1 MPHVKTLLLWI
12 NTQAHGTM
20 KIMNE
25 NTISNFDII
34 VIGCGIAGLSA
45 AISAQ
50 QNGSKVAILE
60 RAPREERGG
69 NTRYTES
76 FWRMKNEDE
85 VSDDFEDQFAK
96 NSGGWPDPGIL
107 EDLVRDRENQ
117 PAVLKSLGV
126 VDPNVIATLAAE
138 APVALKWL
146 KEFGVKFD
154 FLPLYFL
161 SQSTTRMGPIG
172 GGLALVDALGAYADK
187 NKDDITFF
195 YETAAK
201 KIISDDNGN
210 LIGVS
215 GITKGNKKINIFA
228 PNIVLASGG
237 FEGNSE
243 MLSHYIGPQAQ
254 FIRPVSRGGHYN
266 RGEGIQMALEAGAA
280 SCGDFGSFHAQP
292 VDPRSKDMEPVVL
305 NYSYGLLINESGL
318 RFTDEAPALVDSTY
332 EAVTRIIMQQKNGI
346 SFAVFD
352 NKLDDIDNWNA
363 TVRSRVAPYKA
374 NTLEEMATLLDIPV
388 EEFVQTVDAFNASCP
403 KNQDDF
409 DPLKPDGLKT
419 EGLALQKSNWSRPL
433 TEPPFKAWPIICS
446 NCFTFGGIKI
456 DDRARVINTE
466 GDVIPGLYAA
476 GEVAGIYYRTY
487 TGATSVMRGAV
498 TGRLAGIDASIRRN
512 S

>member
-1 MPHVKTLLLWI
+1 MNILTGGI
-12 NTQAHGTM
+12 N
-20 KIMNE
+20 KVMNE
-25 NTISNFDII
+25 YKNTNFDII

-45 AISAQ
+45 AVSAQ

-85 VSDDFEDQFAK
+85 VSEDFEDQFAK

-117 PAVLKSLGV
+117 PAVLKSLGI
-126 VDPNVIATLAAE
+126 VDPSLIATLAAE
-138 APVALKWL
+138 APNALKWL

-172 GGLALVDALGAYADK
+172 GGLALVDALGSYADS
-187 NKDDITFF
+187 NADDIRFF

-201 KIISDDNGN
+201 KLISDDEGN

-215 GITKGNKKINIFA
+215 GISKGNKKINLFA
-228 PNIVLASGG
+228 PNVVLASGG

-243 MLSHYIGPQAQ
+243 MLSHYVGPQAQ

-280 SCGDFGSFHAQP
+280 SCGDFSSFHAQP

-305 NYSYGLLINESGL
+305 NYSYGLLINETGR

-346 SFAVFD
+346 GFAVFD

-363 TVRSRVAPYKA
+363 TVRTRVAPYQA
-374 NTLEEMATLLDIPV
+374 NTLEELASLIKIPS
-388 EEFVQTVDAFNASCP
+388 EEFLRTVNDFNKACP
-403 KNQDDF
+403 ENQGDF
-409 DPLKPDGLKT
+409 DPLMPDGLKT
-419 EGLALQKSNWSRPL
+419 HGLTLQKSNWSRPL
-433 TEPPFKAWPIICS
+433 TEAPFRAWPIICS

-456 DDRARVINTE
+456 DERARVINTE

-498 TGRLAGIDASIRRN
+498 TGRLAGNDASLRRN

>member
-1 MPHVKTLLLWI
+1 MNILTGGI
-12 NTQAHGTM
+12 N
-20 KIMNE
+20 KVMNE
-25 NTISNFDII
+25 YKNTNFDII

-45 AISAQ
+45 AVSAQ

-85 VSDDFEDQFAK
+85 VSEDFEDQFAK

-117 PAVLKSLGV
+117 PAVLKSLGI
-126 VDPNVIATLAAE
+126 VDPSLIATLAAE
-138 APVALKWL
+138 APNALKWL

-172 GGLALVDALGAYADK
+172 GGLALVDALGSYADS
-187 NKDDITFF
+187 NADDITFF

-201 KIISDDNGN
+201 KLISDDEGN

-215 GITKGNKKINIFA
+215 GISKGNKKINLFA
-228 PNIVLASGG
+228 PNVVLASGG

-243 MLSHYIGPQAQ
+243 MLSHYVGPQAQ

-280 SCGDFGSFHAQP
+280 SCGDFSSFHAQP

-305 NYSYGLLINESGL
+305 NYSYGLLINETGR

-346 SFAVFD
+346 GFAVFD

-363 TVRSRVAPYKA
+363 TVRTRVAPYQA
-374 NTLEEMATLLDIPV
+374 NTLEELASLIKIPS
-388 EEFVQTVDAFNASCP
+388 EEFLRTVNDFNKACP
-403 KNQDDF
+403 ENQGDF
-409 DPLKPDGLKT
+409 DPLRPDGLKT
-419 EGLALQKSNWSRPL
+419 HGLTLQKSNWSRPL
-433 TEPPFKAWPIICS
+433 TEAPFRAWPIICS

-456 DDRARVINTE
+456 DERARVINTE

-498 TGRLAGIDASIRRN
+498 TGRLAGNDASLRRN

>member
-1 MPHVKTLLLWI
+1 MNILTGGI
-12 NTQAHGTM
+12 N
-20 KIMNE
+20 KVMNE
-25 NTISNFDII
+25 YKNTNFDII

-45 AISAQ
+45 AVSAQ

-76 FWRMKNEDE
+76 FWRMKSEDE
-85 VSDDFEDQFAK
+85 VSEDFEDQFAK

-117 PAVLKSLGV
+117 PAVLKSLGI
-126 VDPNVIATLAAE
+126 VDPNLIATLAAE
-138 APVALKWL
+138 APNALKWL

-172 GGLALVDALGAYADK
+172 GGLALVDALGSYADS
-187 NKDDITFF
+187 NADDIRFF

-201 KIISDDNGN
+201 KLISDDEGN

-215 GITKGNKKINIFA
+215 GISKGNKKINLFA
-228 PNIVLASGG
+228 PNVVLASGG

-243 MLSHYIGPQAQ
+243 MLSHYVGPQAQ

-280 SCGDFGSFHAQP
+280 SCGDFSSFHAQP

-305 NYSYGLLINESGL
+305 NYSYGLLINETGR

-346 SFAVFD
+346 GFAVFD

-363 TVRSRVAPYKA
+363 TVRTRVAPYQA
-374 NTLEEMATLLDIPV
+374 NTLEELASLIKIPS
-388 EEFVQTVDAFNASCP
+388 EEFLRTVNDFNKACP
-403 KNQDDF
+403 DNQGDF

-419 EGLALQKSNWSRPL
+419 NGLPLQKSNWSRPL
-433 TEPPFKAWPIICS
+433 TEAPFRAWPIICS

-456 DDRARVINTE
+456 DERARVINTE

-498 TGRLAGIDASIRRN
+498 TGRLAGNDASLRRN

>member
-1 MPHVKTLLLWI
+1 MI
-12 NTQAHGTM
+12 NILTVGISR
-20 KIMNE
+20 IMNE
-25 NTISNFDII
+25 YTNTNFDII

-45 AISAQ
+45 AVSAQ

-76 FWRMKNEDE
+76 FWRMKSEDE
-85 VSDDFEDQFAK
+85 VSEDFEDQFAK

-117 PAVLKSLGV
+117 PAVLKSLGI
-126 VDPNVIATLAAE
+126 VDPNLIATLAAE
-138 APVALKWL
+138 APNALKWL

-172 GGLALVDALGAYADK
+172 GGLALVDALGSYAD
-187 NKDDITFF
+187 NNTDDITFF

-201 KIISDDNGN
+201 KLISDDDGN

-215 GITKGNKKINIFA
+215 GITKGNKKINLFSS
-228 PNIVLASGG
+228 NVVLASGG

-243 MLSHYIGPQAQ
+243 MLSHYVGPQAQ

-280 SCGDFGSFHAQP
+280 SCGDFSSFHAQP

-305 NYSYGLLINESGL
+305 NYSYGLLINESGS

-346 SFAVFD
+346 GFAVFD

-363 TVRSRVAPYKA
+363 TVRTRVAPYQA
-374 NTLEEMATLLDIPV
+374 NTLEELASLIQIPS
-388 EEFVQTVDAFNASCP
+388 EEFLRTVNDFNKACP
-403 KNQDDF
+403 DNQGDF

-419 EGLALQKSNWSRPL
+419 DGLPLQKSNWSRPL
-433 TEPPFKAWPIICS
+433 TEAPYRAWPIICS

-456 DDRARVINTE
+456 DERARVINTE

-498 TGRLAGIDASIRRN
+498 TGRLAGNDASLRRN

>member
-1 MPHVKTLLLWI
+1 MNILTGGI
-12 NTQAHGTM
+12 N
-20 KIMNE
+20 KVMNE
-25 NTISNFDII
+25 YKNTNFDII

-45 AISAQ
+45 AVSAQ

-85 VSDDFEDQFAK
+85 VSEDFEDQFAK

-117 PAVLKSLGV
+117 PAVLKSLGI
-126 VDPNVIATLAAE
+126 VDPSLIATLAAE
-138 APVALKWL
+138 APNALKWL

-172 GGLALVDALGAYADK
+172 GGLALVDALGSYADS
-187 NKDDITFF
+187 NADDITFF

-201 KIISDDNGN
+201 KLISDDEGN

-215 GITKGNKKINIFA
+215 GISKGNKKINLFA
-228 PNIVLASGG
+228 PNVVLASGG

-243 MLSHYIGPQAQ
+243 MLSHYVGPQAQ

-280 SCGDFGSFHAQP
+280 SCGDFSSFHAQP

-305 NYSYGLLINESGL
+305 NYSYGLLINETGR

-346 SFAVFD
+346 GFAVFD

-363 TVRSRVAPYKA
+363 TVRTRVAPYQA
-374 NTLEEMATLLDIPV
+374 NTLEELASLIKIPS
-388 EEFVQTVDAFNASCP
+388 EEFLRTVNDFNKACP
-403 KNQDDF
+403 ENQGDF
-409 DPLKPDGLKT
+409 DPLRPDGLKT
-419 EGLALQKSNWSRPL
+419 HGLALQKSNWSRPL
-433 TEPPFKAWPIICS
+433 TEAPFRAWPIICS

-456 DDRARVINTE
+456 DERARVINTE

-498 TGRLAGIDASIRRN
+498 TGRLAGNDASLRRN

>member
-1 MPHVKTLLLWI
+1 MNILTGGI
-12 NTQAHGTM
+12 N
-20 KIMNE
+20 KVMNE
-25 NTISNFDII
+25 YKNTNFDII

-45 AISAQ
+45 AVSAQ

-85 VSDDFEDQFAK
+85 VSEDFEDQFAK

-117 PAVLKSLGV
+117 PAVLKSLGI
-126 VDPNVIATLAAE
+126 VDPSLIATLAAE
-138 APVALKWL
+138 APNALKWL

-172 GGLALVDALGAYADK
+172 GGLALVDALGSYADS
-187 NKDDITFF
+187 NADDIRFF

-201 KIISDDNGN
+201 KLISDDEGN

-215 GITKGNKKINIFA
+215 GISKGNKKINLFA
-228 PNIVLASGG
+228 PNVVLASGG

-243 MLSHYIGPQAQ
+243 MLSHYVGPQAQ

-280 SCGDFGSFHAQP
+280 SCGDFSSFHAQP

-305 NYSYGLLINESGL
+305 NYSYGLLINETGR

-346 SFAVFD
+346 GFAVFD

-363 TVRSRVAPYKA
+363 TVRTRVAPYQA
-374 NTLEEMATLLDIPV
+374 NTLEELASLIKIPS
-388 EEFVQTVDAFNASCP
+388 EEFLRTVNDFNKACP
-403 KNQDDF
+403 ENQGDF
-409 DPLKPDGLKT
+409 DPLRPDGLKT
-419 EGLALQKSNWSRPL
+419 HGLTLQKSNWSRPL
-433 TEPPFKAWPIICS
+433 TEAPFRAWPIICS

-456 DDRARVINTE
+456 DERARVINTE

-487 TGATSVMRGAV
+487 TGATSVLRGAD
-498 TGRLAGIDASIRRN
+498 TGRLAGNDASLRRN

>member
-1 MPHVKTLLLWI
+1 MNILTGGI
-12 NTQAHGTM
+12 N
-20 KIMNE
+20 KVMNE
-25 NTISNFDII
+25 YKNTNFDII

-45 AISAQ
+45 AVSAQ

-76 FWRMKNEDE
+76 FWRMKSEDE
-85 VSDDFEDQFAK
+85 VSEDFEDQFAK

-117 PAVLKSLGV
+117 PAVLKSLGI
-126 VDPNVIATLAAE
+126 VDPSLIATLAAE
-138 APVALKWL
+138 APNALKWL

-172 GGLALVDALGAYADK
+172 GGLALVDALGSYADS
-187 NKDDITFF
+187 NADDIRFF

-201 KIISDDNGN
+201 KLISDDEGN

-215 GITKGNKKINIFA
+215 GISKGNKKINLFA
-228 PNIVLASGG
+228 PNVVLASGG

-243 MLSHYIGPQAQ
+243 MLSHYVGPQAQ

-280 SCGDFGSFHAQP
+280 SCGDFSSFHAQP

-305 NYSYGLLINESGL
+305 NYSYGLLINESGS

-346 SFAVFD
+346 GFAVFD

-363 TVRSRVAPYKA
+363 TVRTRVAPYQA
-374 NTLEEMATLLDIPV
+374 NTLEELASLIQIPS
-388 EEFVQTVDAFNASCP
+388 EEFLRTVNDFNKACP
-403 KNQDDF
+403 DNQGDF

-419 EGLALQKSNWSRPL
+419 DGLPLQKSNWSRPL
-433 TEPPFKAWPIICS
+433 TEAPFRAWPIICS

-456 DDRARVINTE
+456 DERARVINTE

-498 TGRLAGIDASIRRN
+498 TGRLAGNDASLRRN

>member
-1 MPHVKTLLLWI
+1 MLEKFIHERILSVAKKMIEKNKEVNPK
-12 NTQAHGTM
+12 
-20 KIMNE
+20 
-25 NTISNFDII
+25 FDVI
-34 VIGCGIAGLSA
+34 VVGCGIAGLSA

-50 QNGSKVAILE
+50 QNGAKVAVLE
-60 RAPREERGG
+60 RAPYAERGG

-76 FWRMKNEDE
+76 FWRMKSEDA
-85 VSDDFEDQFAK
+85 VSDDFEDQFAA
-96 NSGGWPDPGIL
+96 NSGGWPDPGVL

-117 PAVLKSLGV
+117 PSVLKSLSI
-126 VDPNVIATLAAE
+126 VDPGLIATLASE

-146 KEFGVKFD
+146 KGFGVKFD

-172 GGLALVDALGAYADK
+172 GGLALVDALGAYAD
-187 NKDDITFF
+187 DHPEDITFF

-201 KIISDDNGN
+201 KLIINDDGD
-210 LIGVS
+210 IEGVS
-215 GITKGNKKINIFA
+215 GITRGNKKVNIFSS
-228 PNIVLASGG
+228 NVILSSGG
-237 FEGNSE
+237 FEGNAE
-243 MLSHYIGPQAQ
+243 MLSHYVGPQAQ

-266 RGEGIQMALEAGAA
+266 RGEGVQMALDAGAA

-346 SFAVFD
+346 AYAVFD
-352 NKLDDIDNWNA
+352 SKLDDISNWNA
-363 TVRSRVAPYKA
+363 TVRSRVAPFQSD
-374 NTLEEMATLLDIPV
+374 TLRDLASQINVPTDEFLLTI
-388 EEFVQTVDAFNASCP
+388 EEFNRSCP
-403 KNQDDF
+403 DDNSNF

-419 EGLALQKSNWSRPL
+419 NNLIPQKSNWSRPL
-433 TEPPFKAWPIICS
+433 DRGPFRAWPIICS

-456 DDRARVINTE
+456 DDRARVVNTE
-466 GDVIPGLYAA
+466 GDIIPGLYAT

-498 TGRLAGIDASIRRN
+498 TGRLAGNDASSRRN

>member
-1 MPHVKTLLLWI
+1 MNILTGGI
-12 NTQAHGTM
+12 N
-20 KIMNE
+20 KVMNE
-25 NTISNFDII
+25 YKNTNFDII

-45 AISAQ
+45 AVSAQ

-85 VSDDFEDQFAK
+85 VSEDFEDQFAK

-117 PAVLKSLGV
+117 PAVLKSLGI
-126 VDPNVIATLAAE
+126 VDPSLIATLAAE
-138 APVALKWL
+138 APNALKWL

-172 GGLALVDALGAYADK
+172 GGLALVDALGSYADS
-187 NKDDITFF
+187 NADDIRFF

-201 KIISDDNGN
+201 KLISDDEGN

-215 GITKGNKKINIFA
+215 GISKGNKKINLFA
-228 PNIVLASGG
+228 PNVVLASGG

-243 MLSHYIGPQAQ
+243 MLSHYVGPQAQ

-280 SCGDFGSFHAQP
+280 SCGDFSSFHAQP

-305 NYSYGLLINESGL
+305 NYSYGLLINETGR

-346 SFAVFD
+346 GFAVFD

-363 TVRSRVAPYKA
+363 TVRTRVAPYQA
-374 NTLEEMATLLDIPV
+374 NTLEELASLIKIPS
-388 EEFVQTVDAFNASCP
+388 EEFLRTVNDFNKACP
-403 KNQDDF
+403 ENQGDF
-409 DPLKPDGLKT
+409 DPLRPDGLKT
-419 EGLALQKSNWSRPL
+419 HGLTLQKSNWSRPL
-433 TEPPFKAWPIICS
+433 TEAPFRAWPIICS

-456 DDRARVINTE
+456 DERARVINTE

-498 TGRLAGIDASIRRN
+498 TGRLAGNDASLRRN

>member
-1 MPHVKTLLLWI
+1 
-12 NTQAHGTM
+12 
-20 KIMNE
+20 MNE
-25 NTISNFDII
+25 YTNTNFDII

-45 AISAQ
+45 AVSAQ

-76 FWRMKNEDE
+76 FWRMKSEDE
-85 VSDDFEDQFAK
+85 VSEDFEDQFAK

-126 VDPNVIATLAAE
+126 VDPSLIATLAVE
-138 APVALKWL
+138 APNALKWL

-172 GGLALVDALGAYADK
+172 GGLALVDALGSYAD
-187 NKDDITFF
+187 NNADDITFF

-201 KIISDDNGN
+201 KLIADDGGN

-215 GITKGNKKINIFA
+215 GISKGNKKINLYA
-228 PNIVLASGG
+228 PNVVLASGG

-280 SCGDFGSFHAQP
+280 SCGDFSSFHAQP

-305 NYSYGLLINESGL
+305 NYSYGLLINESGS
-318 RFTDEAPALVDSTY
+318 RFTDEGPALVDSTY

-346 SFAVFD
+346 GFAVFD

-363 TVRSRVAPYKA
+363 TVRTRVAPYQA
-374 NTLEEMATLLDIPV
+374 TTLEELASLVKVPSEAFLR
-388 EEFVQTVDAFNASCP
+388 TVYDFNKACP
-403 KNQDDF
+403 ENQRDF

-419 EGLALQKSNWSRPL
+419 NGLALQKSNWSRPL
-433 TEPPFKAWPIICS
+433 TEPPFRAWPIICS

-456 DDRARVINTE
+456 DERARVINTE

-498 TGRLAGIDASIRRN
+498 TGRLAGNDASLRRN

>member
-1 MPHVKTLLLWI
+1 MNILTGGI
-12 NTQAHGTM
+12 N
-20 KIMNE
+20 KVMNE
-25 NTISNFDII
+25 YKNTNFDII

-45 AISAQ
+45 AVSAQ

-76 FWRMKNEDE
+76 FWRMKSEDE
-85 VSDDFEDQFAK
+85 VSEDFEDQFAK

-117 PAVLKSLGV
+117 PAVLKSLGI
-126 VDPNVIATLAAE
+126 VDPSLIATLAAE
-138 APVALKWL
+138 APNALKWL

-172 GGLALVDALGAYADK
+172 GGLALVDALGSYADS
-187 NKDDITFF
+187 NADDIRFF

-201 KIISDDNGN
+201 KLISDDEGN

-215 GITKGNKKINIFA
+215 GISKGNKKINLFA
-228 PNIVLASGG
+228 PNVVLASGG

-243 MLSHYIGPQAQ
+243 MLSHYVGHQAQ

-280 SCGDFGSFHAQP
+280 SCGDFSSFHAQP

-305 NYSYGLLINESGL
+305 NYSYGLLINETGR

-346 SFAVFD
+346 GFAVFD

-363 TVRSRVAPYKA
+363 TVRTRVAPYQA
-374 NTLEEMATLLDIPV
+374 NTLEELASLIKIPS
-388 EEFVQTVDAFNASCP
+388 EEFLRTVNDFNKACP
-403 KNQDDF
+403 ENQGDF
-409 DPLKPDGLKT
+409 DPLRPDGLKT
-419 EGLALQKSNWSRPL
+419 HGLTLQKSNWSRPL
-433 TEPPFKAWPIICS
+433 TEAPFRAWPIICS

-456 DDRARVINTE
+456 DERARVINTE

-498 TGRLAGIDASIRRN
+498 TGRLAGNDASLRRN

>member
-1 MPHVKTLLLWI
+1 MI
-12 NTQAHGTM
+12 NILTVGISR
-20 KIMNE
+20 IMNE
-25 NTISNFDII
+25 YTNTNFDII

-45 AISAQ
+45 AVSAQ

-76 FWRMKNEDE
+76 FWRMKSEDE
-85 VSDDFEDQFAK
+85 VSEDFEDQFAK

-117 PAVLKSLGV
+117 PAVLKSLGI
-126 VDPNVIATLAAE
+126 VDPNLIATLAAE
-138 APVALKWL
+138 APNALKWL

-172 GGLALVDALGAYADK
+172 GGLALVDALGSYAD
-187 NKDDITFF
+187 NNTDDITFF

-201 KIISDDNGN
+201 KLISDDDGN

-215 GITKGNKKINIFA
+215 GITKGNKKINLFSS
-228 PNIVLASGG
+228 NVVLASGG

-243 MLSHYIGPQAQ
+243 MLSHYVGPQAQ

-280 SCGDFGSFHAQP
+280 SCGDFSSFHAQP

-305 NYSYGLLINESGL
+305 NYSYGLLINESGS

-346 SFAVFD
+346 GFAVFD

-363 TVRSRVAPYKA
+363 TVRTRVAPYQA
-374 NTLEEMATLLDIPV
+374 NTLEELASLIQIPS
-388 EEFVQTVDAFNASCP
+388 EEFLRTVNDFNKACP
-403 KNQDDF
+403 DNQGDF

-419 EGLALQKSNWSRPL
+419 DGLPLQKSNWSRPL
-433 TEPPFKAWPIICS
+433 TEAPFRAWPIICS

-456 DDRARVINTE
+456 DERARVINTE

-498 TGRLAGIDASIRRN
+498 TGRLAGNDASLRRN

>member
-1 MPHVKTLLLWI
+1 MI
-12 NTQAHGTM
+12 NILTVGINR
-20 KIMNE
+20 IMNE
-25 NTISNFDII
+25 YTNTNFDII

-45 AISAQ
+45 AVSAQ

-76 FWRMKNEDE
+76 FWRMKSEDE
-85 VSDDFEDQFAK
+85 VSEDFEDQFAK

-117 PAVLKSLGV
+117 PAVLKSLGI
-126 VDPNVIATLAAE
+126 VDPSLIATLAAE
-138 APVALKWL
+138 APNALKWL

-172 GGLALVDALGAYADK
+172 GGLALVDALGSYAD
-187 NKDDITFF
+187 NNTDDITFF

-201 KIISDDNGN
+201 KLISDDDGN

-215 GITKGNKKINIFA
+215 GITKGNKKINLFSS
-228 PNIVLASGG
+228 NVVLASGG

-243 MLSHYIGPQAQ
+243 MLSHYVGPQAQ

-280 SCGDFGSFHAQP
+280 SCGDFSSFHAQP

-305 NYSYGLLINESGL
+305 NYSYGLLINESGS

-346 SFAVFD
+346 GFAVFD

-363 TVRSRVAPYKA
+363 TVRTRVAPYQA
-374 NTLEEMATLLDIPV
+374 NTLEELASLIQIPSD
-388 EEFVQTVDAFNASCP
+388 EFLRTVNDFNKACP
-403 KNQDDF
+403 DNQGDF

-419 EGLALQKSNWSRPL
+419 DGLPLQKSNWSRPL
-433 TEPPFKAWPIICS
+433 TEAPFRAWPIICS

-456 DDRARVINTE
+456 DERARVINTE

-498 TGRLAGIDASIRRN
+498 TGRLAGNDASLRRN

>member
-1 MPHVKTLLLWI
+1 MI
-12 NTQAHGTM
+12 NILTVGISR
-20 KIMNE
+20 IMNE
-25 NTISNFDII
+25 YTNTNFDII

-76 FWRMKNEDE
+76 FWRMKSEDE
-85 VSDDFEDQFAK
+85 VSEDFEDQFAK

-117 PAVLKSLGV
+117 PAVLKSLGI
-126 VDPNVIATLAAE
+126 VDPNLIATLAAE
-138 APVALKWL
+138 APNALKWL

-172 GGLALVDALGAYADK
+172 GGLALVDALGSYAD
-187 NKDDITFF
+187 NNTDDITFF

-201 KIISDDNGN
+201 KLISDDDGN

-215 GITKGNKKINIFA
+215 GITKGNKKINLFSS
-228 PNIVLASGG
+228 NVVLASGG

-243 MLSHYIGPQAQ
+243 MLSHYVGPQAQ

-280 SCGDFGSFHAQP
+280 SCGDFSSFHAQP

-305 NYSYGLLINESGL
+305 NYSYGLLINESGS

-346 SFAVFD
+346 GFAVFD

-363 TVRSRVAPYKA
+363 TVRTRVAPYQA
-374 NTLEEMATLLDIPV
+374 NTLEELASLIQIPS
-388 EEFVQTVDAFNASCP
+388 EEFLRTVNDFNKACP
-403 KNQDDF
+403 DNQGDF

-419 EGLALQKSNWSRPL
+419 DGLPLQKSNWSRPL
-433 TEPPFKAWPIICS
+433 TEAPYRAWPIICS

-456 DDRARVINTE
+456 DERARVINTE

-498 TGRLAGIDASIRRN
+498 TGRLAGNDASLRRN

>member
-1 MPHVKTLLLWI
+1 MNILTGGI
-12 NTQAHGTM
+12 N
-20 KIMNE
+20 KVMNE
-25 NTISNFDII
+25 YKNTNFDII

-76 FWRMKNEDE
+76 FWRMKSEDE
-85 VSDDFEDQFAK
+85 VSEDFEDQFAK

-117 PAVLKSLGV
+117 PAVLKSLGI
-126 VDPNVIATLAAE
+126 VDPNLIATLAAE
-138 APVALKWL
+138 APNALKWL

-172 GGLALVDALGAYADK
+172 GGLALVDALGSYAD
-187 NKDDITFF
+187 NNADDITFF

-201 KIISDDNGN
+201 KLISDDDGN

-215 GITKGNKKINIFA
+215 GICRGNKKIDLFA
-228 PNIVLASGG
+228 SNVVLASGG

-243 MLSHYIGPQAQ
+243 MLSHYVGPQAQ

-280 SCGDFGSFHAQP
+280 SCGDFSSFHAQP

-305 NYSYGLLINESGL
+305 NYSYGLLINESGS

-346 SFAVFD
+346 GFAVFD

-363 TVRSRVAPYKA
+363 TVRTRVAPYQA
-374 NTLEEMATLLDIPV
+374 NTLEELASLIQIPS
-388 EEFVQTVDAFNASCP
+388 EEFLRTVNDFNKACP
-403 KNQDDF
+403 DNQGDF

-419 EGLALQKSNWSRPL
+419 DGLPLQKSNWSRPL
-433 TEPPFKAWPIICS
+433 TEAPFRAWPIICS

-456 DDRARVINTE
+456 DERARVINTE

-498 TGRLAGIDASIRRN
+498 TGRLAGNDASLRRN

>member
-1 MPHVKTLLLWI
+1 MI
-12 NTQAHGTM
+12 NILTVGINR
-20 KIMNE
+20 IMNE
-25 NTISNFDII
+25 YTNTNFDII

-45 AISAQ
+45 AVSAQ

-76 FWRMKNEDE
+76 FWRMKSEDE
-85 VSDDFEDQFAK
+85 VSEDFEDQFAK

-117 PAVLKSLGV
+117 PAVLKSLGI
-126 VDPNVIATLAAE
+126 VDPNLIATLAAE
-138 APVALKWL
+138 APNALKWL

-172 GGLALVDALGAYADK
+172 GGLALVDALGSYAD
-187 NKDDITFF
+187 NNTDDITFF

-201 KIISDDNGN
+201 KLISDDDGN

-215 GITKGNKKINIFA
+215 GITKGNKKINLFSS
-228 PNIVLASGG
+228 NVVLASGG
-237 FEGNSE
+237 FEGNAE
-243 MLSHYIGPQAQ
+243 MLSHYVGPQAQ

-280 SCGDFGSFHAQP
+280 SCGDFSSFHAQP

-305 NYSYGLLINESGL
+305 NYSYGLLINESGS

-346 SFAVFD
+346 GFAVFD

-363 TVRSRVAPYKA
+363 TVRTRVAPYQA
-374 NTLEEMATLLDIPV
+374 NTLEELASLIQIPS
-388 EEFVQTVDAFNASCP
+388 EEFLRTVNDFNKACP
-403 KNQDDF
+403 DNQGDF

-419 EGLALQKSNWSRPL
+419 DGLPLQKSNWSRPL
-433 TEPPFKAWPIICS
+433 TEAPYRAWPIICS

-498 TGRLAGIDASIRRN
+498 TGRLAGNDASLRRN
-512 S
+512 F

>member
-1 MPHVKTLLLWI
+1 MNILTGGI
-12 NTQAHGTM
+12 N
-20 KIMNE
+20 KVMNE
-25 NTISNFDII
+25 YKNTNFDII

-45 AISAQ
+45 AVSAQ

-85 VSDDFEDQFAK
+85 VSEDFEDQFAK

-117 PAVLKSLGV
+117 PAVLKSLGI
-126 VDPNVIATLAAE
+126 VDPSLIATLAAE
-138 APVALKWL
+138 APNALKWL

-172 GGLALVDALGAYADK
+172 GGLALVDALGSYADSTA
-187 NKDDITFF
+187 DDIRFF

-201 KIISDDNGN
+201 KLISDDEGN

-215 GITKGNKKINIFA
+215 GISKGNKKINLFA
-228 PNIVLASGG
+228 PNVVLASGG

-243 MLSHYIGPQAQ
+243 MLSHYVGPQAQ

-280 SCGDFGSFHAQP
+280 SCGDFSSFHAQP

-305 NYSYGLLINESGL
+305 NYSYGLLINETGR

-346 SFAVFD
+346 GFAVFD

-363 TVRSRVAPYKA
+363 TVRTRVAPYQA
-374 NTLEEMATLLDIPV
+374 NTLEELASLIKIPS
-388 EEFVQTVDAFNASCP
+388 EEFLRTVNDFNKACP
-403 KNQDDF
+403 ENQGDF
-409 DPLKPDGLKT
+409 DPLRPDGLKT
-419 EGLALQKSNWSRPL
+419 HGLTLQKSNWSRPL
-433 TEPPFKAWPIICS
+433 TEAPFRAWPIICS

-456 DDRARVINTE
+456 DERARVINTE

-498 TGRLAGIDASIRRN
+498 TGRLAGNDASLRRN